1 MPAERAD
8 SVIAHTL
15 QCVAVPLDTDIA
27 LRAAEL
33 HPRHGLATADAI
45 VCATAQVRSADRPA
59 CDAQFRGL
67 PGAVFYR
74 ERG

>member
-15 QCVAVPLDTDIA
+15 QCVAVPLDTGIA

-45 VCATAQVRSADRPA
+45 VCATAQASP
-59 CDAQFRGL
+59 L
-67 PGAVFYR
+67 NH
-74 ERG
+74 